1 MYQVLRI
8 RYHENINRN
17 TKYLVRNTLYYL
29 CNMKYLIVGLG
40 NIGDEYANT
49 RHNIGFIMADALA
62 QEAEASFKSERYASL
77 TRIKFRGK
85 ILVVIKPSTYMN
97 LSGKAVRYWMDKEN
111 IPAERTLIITDDIAL
126 PLGTLRMRKKGGDGG
141 HNGLESIIGT
151 LGSEAFPRLRIGI
164 GNDFARGYQS
174 DFVLGKWTTDE
185 ETIMIPKVKSAMEM
199 IRSFI
204 VRGID
209 QTMTSYN
216 NK

>member
-1 MYQVLRI
+1 
-8 RYHENINRN
+8 
-17 TKYLVRNTLYYL
+17 
-29 CNMKYLIVGLG
+29 MKYLIVGLG

-49 RHNIGFIMADALA
+49 RHNIGFIMADALG
-62 QEAEASFKSERYASL
+62 QEAEATFKSERYASV

-141 HNGLESIIGT
+141 HNGLESIIVT

-174 DFVLGKWTTDE
+174 DFVLGKWTDDE
-185 ETIMIPKVKSAMEM
+185 ETVMIPKVKSAMEM